1 MLCLATREKERSMA
15 RFSGKAALVTGAAS
29 GIGKATALRF
39 AAEGARVVVA
49 DVNETAGAATVA
61 EIEAAGGE
69 GRFQALNVTDEAAWD
84 AAVAET
90 VAAYGALDILVNNAG
105 IGDALPIE
113 QTTIEN
119 WDRTIAVTQTS
130 VFLGMK
136 AASSALKAAASGTVV
151 NVSSMYGIVG
161 GAFAGPAY
169 QAAKGAVRL
178 LTKNAAL
185 HWAGDGVRVNSVHP
199 GFIDT
204 PILADTDRGALASS
218 TPLGRLGRPE
228 EIASIITYLASDEAS
243 FVTGAEFVVDGG
255 FTAG

>member
-1 MLCLATREKERSMA
+1 MA
-15 RFSGKAALVTGAAS
+15 RFSGKTALVTGAAS

-39 AAEGARVVVA
+39 AAEGANVVIA
-49 DVNETAGAATVA
+49 DINADAGGAVVE
-61 EIEAAGGE
+61 EIVAAGGVA
-69 GRFQALNVTDEAAWD
+69 RFEALNVTDEANWI
-84 AAVAET
+84 AAVAAT
-90 VAAYGALDILVNNAG
+90 VEAYGALDILVNNAG

-119 WDRTIAVTQTS
+119 WDKTIAVTQTS

-136 AASSALKAAASGTVV
+136 SASDALHASGSASTASASVV
-151 NVSSMYGIVG
+151 NISSMYGIVG

-185 HWAGDGVRVNSVHP
+185 HWAGDNVRVNSVHP

-218 TPLGRLGRPE
+218 TPVGRLGRPE
-228 EIASIITYLASDEAS
+228 EVASIVTYLASDEAS

>member
-1 MLCLATREKERSMA
+1 MA
-15 RFSGKAALVTGAAS
+15 RFSGKTALVTGAAS
-29 GIGKATALRF
+29 GIGKATATRL
-39 AAEGARVVVA
+39 AAEGASVVVA
-49 DVNETAGAATVA
+49 DINAGAGGAVVD
-61 EIEAAGGE
+61 EITAAGGVA
-69 GRFQALNVTDEAAWD
+69 RFEALDVTDEAGWGAVI
-84 AAVAET
+84 AATLAT
-90 VAAYGALDILVNNAG
+90 YGTLDILVNNAG

-113 QTTIEN
+113 ETTLQN
-119 WDRTIAVTQTS
+119 WDKTIAVTQTS

-136 AASSALKAAASGTVV
+136 AASAALHAASSPQASSAVV
-151 NVSSMYGIVG
+151 NISSMYGIVG

-185 HWAGDGVRVNSVHP
+185 HWAADGVRVNSVHP

-218 TPLGRLGRPE
+218 TPVGRLGRPE
-228 EIASIITYLASDEAS
+228 EVASIVLYLASDEAS

-255 FTAG
+255 FTAA

>member
-1 MLCLATREKERSMA
+1 MA
-15 RFSGKAALVTGAAS
+15 RFSGKTALVTGAAS
-29 GIGKATALRF
+29 GIGRATALRL
-39 AAEGARVVVA
+39 AGEGANVVIA
-49 DVNETAGAATVA
+49 DINADAGDAVVD
-61 EIEAAGGE
+61 EIVSAGGVA
-69 GRFQALNVTDEAAWD
+69 RFEALNVTDEANWD
-84 AAVAET
+84 AAVAAT
-90 VAAYGALDILVNNAG
+90 VEAYGKLDILVNNAG

-119 WDRTIAVTQTS
+119 WNTTIAVTQTS

-136 AASSALKAAASGTVV
+136 AASAALHAASSSEASSAVV

-185 HWAGDGVRVNSVHP
+185 HWAADGVRVNSVHP

-218 TPLGRLGRPE
+218 TPVGRLGRPE
-228 EIASIITYLASDEAS
+228 EVASIITYLASDEAS

>member
-1 MLCLATREKERSMA
+1 MA
-15 RFSGKAALVTGAAS
+15 RFTGKVALVTGAAS

-39 AAEGARVVVA
+39 AAEGAKVVIA
-49 DVNETAGAATVA
+49 DINADAGQTVVD
-61 EIEAAGGE
+61 EIVAAGGE
-69 GRFQALNVTDEAAWD
+69 ARFEALNVTDETNWNA
-84 AAVAET
+84 T
-90 VAAYGALDILVNNAG
+90 VAATVEAYGTLNILVNNAG
-105 IGDALPIE
+105 IGDAVSIE
-113 QTTIEN
+113 NTTIEN
-119 WDRTIAVTQTS
+119 WDKTIAVTQTS

-136 AASSALKAAASGTVV
+136 AASAALHAAEKANVV
-151 NVSSMYGIVG
+151 NISSMYGIVG

-185 HWAGDGVRVNSVHP
+185 HWAPDAVRVNSVHP

-218 TPLGRLGRPE
+218 TPLGRLGQPE
-228 EIASIITYLASDEAS
+228 EVASIVTYLASDEAS